1 MADLHEK
8 QREHVARMIERDAGL
23 VKTRKRYEQMARLQY
38 SLPEPLNSFEWVHP
52 IISSSPYDALRGG
65 TRALSNQQ
73 EDVNID
79 PVTILMALNGKNIE
93 SKAAKR
99 LANEWETILD
109 WQMGRMKQRNPSL
122 RSSIVWS
129 SLLYHEIVGQL
140 IHLPTQF
147 KAKPLGPVREAA
159 ALRYGDWALRIV
171 DPKTVYVDY
180 TDLMPERVASVT
192 TKTARELV
200 DFWGDA
206 AKKIGKKA
214 EGDDGAW
221 DDKYLEVDY
230 SDYDSRT
237 VWVIEGENLN
247 EIEDVPGITI
257 RKPEP
262 WLSWEGKSVPFLPWI
277 AVAGGTGID
286 AAPEHQRRPMLYPVL
301 MAEQWATTNVFG
313 TMLMSLATAEAAAPT
328 NVFAGVGAEN
338 VEIDYTQAGGRVD
351 LPSQFLKYERIQRL
365 GLDPALREALAMVET
380 AIRRSTVAEV
390 LVTGQPMSAEAPFA
404 AYNLQVMQ
412 ALASLGDYK
421 ELAETFLEDVYRKM
435 LLISHYTGHDIVG
448 YKKGKTFTIDSEK
461 INPECIYVDV
471 KLQPDV
477 PVDRM
482 QRYTSAVQMAQSLP
496 YAPQRILE
504 QLGETD
510 PEGALRDWKW
520 WRLDLADFEGWLQKI
535 KMEASGEIQQLVAQM
550 AQQMNAQQQQA
561 QQQQGQVQ
569 PQGTTPGLGLQAS
582 PAPTPGAP
590 PGMPVEGQGFN
601 PAIGATPPA
610 MAAPG
615 ATREMQTG
623 MARGGGE
630 VQGGY

>member
-8 QREHVARMIERDAGL
+8 QREHVARMIERDKNL
-23 VKTRKRYEQMARLQY
+23 ILTRKRYEQMARLQY

-79 PVTILMALNGKNIE
+79 PVTILMALAGEDIE
-93 SKAAKR
+93 SKAARR

-109 WQMGRMKQRNPSL
+109 WQMARMEQRNPSL

-129 SLLYHEIVGQL
+129 SLLYHEVVGQL

-147 KAKPLGPVREAA
+147 KAKPLGSIRETA

-180 TDLMPERVASVT
+180 TDFMPERIASVT

-200 DFWGDA
+200 DFWGDL
-206 AKKIGKKA
+206 AKKVGRKA
-214 EGDDGAW
+214 ESDEGSW
-221 DDKYLEVDY
+221 DDKYLEIDY
-230 SDYDSRT
+230 CDYDSRS
-237 VWVIEGENLN
+237 VWAIEGENLN
-247 EIEDVPGITI
+247 DIEDVPGITI

-262 WLSWEGKSVPFLPWI
+262 WLKDAKTGKPVPFLNWI

-313 TMLMSLATAEAAAPT
+313 TILMSLATAEAAAPT
-328 NVFAGVGAEN
+328 SVFSGVGAKD
-338 VEIDYTQAGGRVD
+338 VEIDYTQAGGRID
-351 LPSQFLKYERIQRL
+351 LPSQFLTYQRVQRL
-365 GLDPALREALAMVET
+365 GLDPAIHEALGIIET
-380 AIRRSTVAEV
+380 AMRRSTVAEV
-390 LVTGQPMSAEAPFA
+390 LVTGQPMSGEAPFA

-448 YKKGKTFTIDSEK
+448 HEKGKTFTIDSEK
-461 INPECIYVDV
+461 VDPECIYIDV

-477 PVDRM
+477 PVDRL

-510 PEGALRDWKW
+510 PEGALRDWKR
-520 WRLDLADFEGWLQKI
+520 WRLDLADFEGYLQKV
-535 KMEASGEIQQLVAQM
+535 KMTASGEIDQLINQRAQEM
-550 AQQMNAQQQQA
+550 VQQMQEEQP
-561 QQQQGQVQ
+561 QVQ
-569 PQGTTPGLGLQAS
+569 PQGMTPGLGLQQS

-590 PGMPVEGQGFN
+590 PGMPVGGQGFN
-601 PAIGATPPA
+601 PAEGGAPPA
-610 MAAPG
+610 MAGPA
-615 ATREMQTG
+615 ATFEGQTG
-623 MARGGGE
+623 MTRGGTE